1 MANQT
6 EKYIKDMA
14 FSAGVSAPANLPL
27 NKPSQYN
34 DRQHQYMAR
43 QTVKYVDDRA
53 KYASDYVKARVQ
65 GLARDDFYTWLT
77 TFIRLADIAALSASA
92 SKNIDD
98 IKVILFKEPSIDYFP
113 IGAKIETMGSTW
125 LCTNPSNLSSVHG
138 TAIVQRC
145 NAAYNSY
152 DYYGNI
158 VTEPIVV
165 EKALMASNDNN
176 SPQNIVLMDGYFNVT
191 CQLNDNTKWLGQNQR
206 LILGSKAYH
215 ITGYTDFIQEFTGDY
230 ESIHILKFT
239 IRVEEPTVD
248 DDMVNHIAN
257 GHNYT
262 FEAQI
267 YGADTVRVGE
277 PSQLNAVFIKNGSAV
292 SPTQEHP
299 QTWVWESANEAIA
312 TVDENG
318 ILTALSPGETIVTA
332 RLLEA
337 TGDKS
342 LDTEVLN
349 ANLSVELQ
357 NGKLYAQYPRGYG
370 GSTFTMSGSTLN
382 AQTPNGIVPAEFEL
396 SDEATEQ
403 DDGVVY
409 ATVPAQGLVIATYR
423 VVVTA
428 QESACVQ
435 FIGNIPLSITQY
447 RSTVLQAGYYENG
460 VLSGETVE
468 WSFSGAQESA
478 YHAVVDGN
486 QVSITCLLPD
496 STPLHITA
504 SYGEYSAE
512 ADIVLEGY

>member
-14 FSAGVSAPANLPL
+14 FSAGGSAPANLPL

-125 LCTNPSNLSSVHG
+125 LCTNSSNLSSVHG

-158 VTEPIVV
+158 VAEPIVV

-239 IRVEEPTVD
+239 IRVEEPTID
-248 DDMVNHIAN
+248 DDLINHIAN
-257 GHNYT
+257 GYNYT
-262 FEAQI
+262 F
-267 YGADTVRVGE
+267 GAKVSGVPSLSVGQTT
-277 PSQLNAVFIKNGSAV
+277 QLKAEFIKNGVAV
-292 SPTQEHP
+292 PATEEYP
-299 QTWVWESANEAIA
+299 LTWEWRSSDESIA
-312 TVDENG
+312 TVDANG
-318 ILTALSPGETIVTA
+318 NVTA
-332 RLLEA
+332 KTAGNVRIYIDLQECSGTMA
-337 TGDKS
+337 Y
-342 LDTEVLN
+342 LD
-349 ANLSVELQ
+349 LSIEKADTSSNV
-357 NGKLYAQYPRGYG
+357 A
-370 GSTFTMSGSTLN
+370 
-382 AQTPNGIVPAEFEL
+382 
-396 SDEATEQ
+396 
-403 DDGVVY
+403 
-409 ATVPAQGLVIATYR
+409 
-423 VVVTA
+423 
-428 QESACVQ
+428 
-435 FIGNIPLSITQY
+435 FIGNVQPSLAQY
-447 RSTVLQAGYYENG
+447 RTAVLQAGYYENG

-468 WSFSGAQESA
+468 WSFNGAQESA

>member
-1 MANQT
+1 
-6 EKYIKDMA
+6 MA

-65 GLARDDFYTWLT
+65 GIARDDFYTWLT
-77 TFIRLADIAALSASA
+77 TFIRLADISALSASA

-145 NAAYNSY
+145 NAAYNGY

-165 EKALMASNDNN
+165 EKALMASNDN
-176 SPQNIVLMDGYFNVT
+176 SALQNIVLMDGYFNVT

-248 DDMVNHIAN
+248 DDLINHIAN

-262 FEAQI
+262 FGAKVSGAQSLS
-267 YGADTVRVGE
+267 VGQTT
-277 PSQLNAVFIKNGSAV
+277 QLKAEFIKNGVAV
-292 SPTQEHP
+292 PATEEYP
-299 QTWVWESANEAIA
+299 LTWEWHSSDESIA
-312 TVDENG
+312 TVDADGN
-318 ILTALSPGETIVTA
+318 VTA
-332 RLLEA
+332 KTAGNVRIYIDLQECSGTTAYFDLSIEEA
-337 TGDKS
+337 DAS
-342 LDTEVLN
+342 SNV
-349 ANLSVELQ
+349 A
-357 NGKLYAQYPRGYG
+357 
-370 GSTFTMSGSTLN
+370 
-382 AQTPNGIVPAEFEL
+382 
-396 SDEATEQ
+396 
-403 DDGVVY
+403 
-409 ATVPAQGLVIATYR
+409 
-423 VVVTA
+423 
-428 QESACVQ
+428 
-435 FIGNIPLSITQY
+435 FIGNVQPSLTQY
-447 RSTVLQAGYYENG
+447 RTAVLQAGYYENG

>member
-239 IRVEEPTVD
+239 IRVEEPTID
-248 DDMVNHIAN
+248 DDLINHIAN
-257 GHNYT
+257 GYNYT
-262 FEAQI
+262 FAAQI
-267 YGADTVRVGE
+267 YGADTLKAGE
-277 PSQLNAVFIKNGSAV
+277 TSGLNAVFIKNGNAI
-292 SPTQEHP
+292 SPTGEYP
-299 QTWVWESANEAIA
+299 QTWEWKSSNEAIA
-312 TVDENG
+312 TVDQNG
-318 ILTALSPGETIVTA
+318 IVTALAAGETTITA

-337 TGDKS
+337 TGDRTS
-342 LDTEVLN
+342 DTEVLN
-349 ANLSVELQ
+349 SELYVDTQ
-357 NGKLYAQYPRGYG
+357 NGKLYAQYPNDYKSSVFGID
-370 GSTFTMSGSTLN
+370 GSTLN
-382 AQTPNGIVPAEFEL
+382 AKTPIGITPAKFEL
-396 SDEATEQ
+396 SDVAIEA
-403 DDGVVY
+403 DDGTVY

-460 VLSGETVE
+460 VLSDETVE

>member
-98 IKVILFKEPSIDYFP
+98 IRVILFKEPSIDYFP

-215 ITGYTDFIQEFTGDY
+215 ITGYTDFIQEFMGDY

-239 IRVEEPTVD
+239 IRVEEPTID
-248 DDMVNHIAN
+248 DDLINHIAN
-257 GHNYT
+257 GYNYT
-262 FEAQI
+262 F
-267 YGADTVRVGE
+267 GAKVSGVPSLSVGQTT
-277 PSQLNAVFIKNGSAV
+277 QLKAEFIKNGVAV
-292 SPTQEHP
+292 PATEEYP
-299 QTWVWESANEAIA
+299 LTWEWRSSDESIA
-312 TVDENG
+312 TVDANG
-318 ILTALSPGETIVTA
+318 NVTA
-332 RLLEA
+332 KTAGNVRIYIDLQECSGTMAYLDLSIEEA
-337 TGDKS
+337 
-342 LDTEVLN
+342 DTSSNV
-349 ANLSVELQ
+349 A
-357 NGKLYAQYPRGYG
+357 
-370 GSTFTMSGSTLN
+370 
-382 AQTPNGIVPAEFEL
+382 
-396 SDEATEQ
+396 
-403 DDGVVY
+403 
-409 ATVPAQGLVIATYR
+409 
-423 VVVTA
+423 
-428 QESACVQ
+428 
-435 FIGNIPLSITQY
+435 FIGNVQPSLTQY
-447 RSTVLQAGYYENG
+447 RTAVLQAGYYENG

-468 WSFSGAQESA
+468 WSFNGAQESA

>member
-239 IRVEEPTVD
+239 IRVEEPTID
-248 DDMVNHIAN
+248 DDLINHIAN
-257 GHNYT
+257 GYNYT
-262 FEAQI
+262 F
-267 YGADTVRVGE
+267 GAKVSGVTSLSVGQTT
-277 PSQLNAVFIKNGSAV
+277 QLKAEFIKNGVAV
-292 SPTQEHP
+292 PATEEYP
-299 QTWVWESANEAIA
+299 LTWEWRSSDESIA
-312 TVDENG
+312 TVDANG
-318 ILTALSPGETIVTA
+318 NVTA
-332 RLLEA
+332 KTAGNVRIYIDLQECSGTTAYLDLSIEEA
-337 TGDKS
+337 
-342 LDTEVLN
+342 DTSNNV
-349 ANLSVELQ
+349 A
-357 NGKLYAQYPRGYG
+357 
-370 GSTFTMSGSTLN
+370 
-382 AQTPNGIVPAEFEL
+382 
-396 SDEATEQ
+396 
-403 DDGVVY
+403 
-409 ATVPAQGLVIATYR
+409 
-423 VVVTA
+423 
-428 QESACVQ
+428 
-435 FIGNIPLSITQY
+435 FIGNVQPSLTQY
-447 RSTVLQAGYYENG
+447 RTAVLQAGYYENG

>member
-1 MANQT
+1 
-6 EKYIKDMA
+6 MA

-65 GLARDDFYTWLT
+65 GLTRDDFYTWLT
-77 TFIRLADIAALSASA
+77 TFIRLADMAALSASA

-239 IRVEEPTVD
+239 IRVEEPTID
-248 DDMVNHIAN
+248 DDLINHIAN
-257 GHNYT
+257 GYNYT
-262 FEAQI
+262 F
-267 YGADTVRVGE
+267 GAKVSGVPSLSVGQTT
-277 PSQLNAVFIKNGSAV
+277 QLKAEFIKNGVAV
-292 SPTQEHP
+292 PATEEYP
-299 QTWVWESANEAIA
+299 LTWEWRSSDESIA
-312 TVDENG
+312 TVDANG
-318 ILTALSPGETIVTA
+318 NVTA
-332 RLLEA
+332 KTAGNVRIYIDLQECSGTTAYLDLSIEEA
-337 TGDKS
+337 DAS
-342 LDTEVLN
+342 NNV
-349 ANLSVELQ
+349 A
-357 NGKLYAQYPRGYG
+357 
-370 GSTFTMSGSTLN
+370 
-382 AQTPNGIVPAEFEL
+382 
-396 SDEATEQ
+396 
-403 DDGVVY
+403 
-409 ATVPAQGLVIATYR
+409 
-423 VVVTA
+423 
-428 QESACVQ
+428 
-435 FIGNIPLSITQY
+435 FIGNVQPSLTQY
-447 RSTVLQAGYYENG
+447 RTAVLQAGYYENG

-468 WSFSGAQESA
+468 WSFNGAQESA

>member
-239 IRVEEPTVD
+239 IRVEEPTID
-248 DDMVNHIAN
+248 DDLINHIAN
-257 GHNYT
+257 GYNYT
-262 FEAQI
+262 F
-267 YGADTVRVGE
+267 GAKVSGVPSLSVGQTT
-277 PSQLNAVFIKNGSAV
+277 QLKAEFIKNGVAV
-292 SPTQEHP
+292 PATEEYP
-299 QTWVWESANEAIA
+299 LTWEWRSSDESIA
-312 TVDENG
+312 TVDANG
-318 ILTALSPGETIVTA
+318 NVTA
-332 RLLEA
+332 KTAGNVRIYIDLQECSGTMAYLDLSIEEA
-337 TGDKS
+337 
-342 LDTEVLN
+342 DTSSNV
-349 ANLSVELQ
+349 A
-357 NGKLYAQYPRGYG
+357 
-370 GSTFTMSGSTLN
+370 
-382 AQTPNGIVPAEFEL
+382 
-396 SDEATEQ
+396 
-403 DDGVVY
+403 
-409 ATVPAQGLVIATYR
+409 
-423 VVVTA
+423 
-428 QESACVQ
+428 
-435 FIGNIPLSITQY
+435 FIGNVQPSLTQY
-447 RSTVLQAGYYENG
+447 RTAVLQAGYYENG

>member
-77 TFIRLADIAALSASA
+77 TFIRLADMAALSASA

-277 PSQLNAVFIKNGSAV
+277 PSQLNAVFIKNGESV
-292 SPTQEHP
+292 FPTSEYP
-299 QTWVWESANEAIA
+299 QTWVWQSSNESIA

-318 ILTALSPGETIVTA
+318 IVMPLSVGETTITA

-337 TGDKS
+337 TGDKTFDTGV
-342 LDTEVLN
+342 LDAE
-349 ANLSVELQ
+349 LSVDLQ
-357 NGKLYAQYPRGYG
+357 NGKLYAQYPTEYNS
-370 GSTFTMSGSTLN
+370 STFGINGSVLN
-382 AQTPNGIVPAEFEL
+382 AQTPISITPAKFEL
-396 SDEATEQ
+396 SDVAIEAV
-403 DDGVVY
+403 DGTVS

>member
-239 IRVEEPTVD
+239 IRVEEPTID
-248 DDMVNHIAN
+248 DDLINHIAN
-257 GHNYT
+257 GYNYT
-262 FEAQI
+262 F
-267 YGADTVRVGE
+267 GAKVSGVPSLSVGQTT
-277 PSQLNAVFIKNGSAV
+277 QLKAEFIKNGVAV
-292 SPTQEHP
+292 PATEEYP
-299 QTWVWESANEAIA
+299 LTWEWRSSDESIA
-312 TVDENG
+312 TVDANG
-318 ILTALSPGETIVTA
+318 NVTA
-332 RLLEA
+332 KTAGNVRIYIDLQECSGTTAYFDLSIEEA
-337 TGDKS
+337 
-342 LDTEVLN
+342 DTSSNV
-349 ANLSVELQ
+349 A
-357 NGKLYAQYPRGYG
+357 
-370 GSTFTMSGSTLN
+370 
-382 AQTPNGIVPAEFEL
+382 
-396 SDEATEQ
+396 
-403 DDGVVY
+403 
-409 ATVPAQGLVIATYR
+409 
-423 VVVTA
+423 
-428 QESACVQ
+428 
-435 FIGNIPLSITQY
+435 FIGNVQPSLTQY
-447 RSTVLQAGYYENG
+447 RTAVLQAGYYENG

-504 SYGEYSAE
+504 SYGEYFAE

>member
-1 MANQT
+1 
-6 EKYIKDMA
+6 MA
-14 FSAGVSAPANLPL
+14 FSPGVSAPANLPL

-191 CQLNDNTKWLGQNQR
+191 CQLNDNTKRLGQNQR

-239 IRVEEPTVD
+239 IRVEEPTID
-248 DDMVNHIAN
+248 DDLINHIAN
-257 GHNYT
+257 GYNYT
-262 FEAQI
+262 F
-267 YGADTVRVGE
+267 GAKVSGVPSLSVGQTT
-277 PSQLNAVFIKNGSAV
+277 QLKAEFIKNGVAV
-292 SPTQEHP
+292 PATEEYP
-299 QTWVWESANEAIA
+299 LTWEWRSSDESIA
-312 TVDENG
+312 TVDANG
-318 ILTALSPGETIVTA
+318 NVTA
-332 RLLEA
+332 KTAGNVRIYIDLQECSGTMAYLDLSIEEA
-337 TGDKS
+337 
-342 LDTEVLN
+342 DTSSNV
-349 ANLSVELQ
+349 A
-357 NGKLYAQYPRGYG
+357 
-370 GSTFTMSGSTLN
+370 
-382 AQTPNGIVPAEFEL
+382 
-396 SDEATEQ
+396 
-403 DDGVVY
+403 
-409 ATVPAQGLVIATYR
+409 
-423 VVVTA
+423 
-428 QESACVQ
+428 
-435 FIGNIPLSITQY
+435 FIGNVQPSLTQY
-447 RSTVLQAGYYENG
+447 RTAVLQAGYYENG